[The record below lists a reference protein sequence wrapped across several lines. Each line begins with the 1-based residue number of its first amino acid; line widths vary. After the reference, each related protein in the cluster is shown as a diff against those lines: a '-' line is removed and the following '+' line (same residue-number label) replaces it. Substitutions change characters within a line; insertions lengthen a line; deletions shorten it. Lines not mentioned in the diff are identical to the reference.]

1 MSNAIIIVIIIGLR
15 IGSIFSTI
23 VIVGITLALFLSVYF
38 FINIPA
44 PIPNS

>member
-1 MSNAIIIVIIIGLR
+1 MLNTIIIVTTIGLR

-23 VIVGITLALFLSVYF
+23 VIIGITLALFLSVYF